1 MINGNVEVEMGNN
14 AVPEKDNV
22 DFASPL
28 QSIQQ
33 NGSGTGNG
41 SPEKAKGEEAK
52 KKKNKNKPKKEDKPN
67 GYDAGQEYQE
77 KTTIHHVQASNSH
90 SEPKKAAKKKLTI
103 IRDLDSDKVLTRLA
117 SVEEIEPEY
126 IGFLATY
133 FHDTTA
139 ANNDLRQKLN
149 AKASTEAELQN
160 KLEEAKTLRMALERQ
175 VVDKDRQLQ
184 ITSSKLTATQSAAE
198 QFHGQTEQLHVENE
212 GLKKAINAAS
222 VAAAEVANK
231 QAELDA
237 FRQKETTLNRR
248 VSQLEGELKQLKLNN
263 EHLQKSAEDTSELEK
278 VQTEFIK
285 LEQVAREL
293 KTQLEEKNA
302 ALGEAK
308 KRESGAVTAEDLTKI
323 QKEKE
328 SILNDFEAS
337 KIEWEKKETALMTEY
352 HSLQS
357 LVDEL
362 NKEVAKFETFK
373 KEQEDLEQQLRAK
386 EKELAEKSAKLREA
400 ESQVFIPSAN
410 QDKVASLEK
419 TNVEL
424 KSEVENLTKKLI
436 AAEKKAASATP
447 QSNGIEEEVVLKKTK
462 GLDAAPST
470 GSNEEVQKLKDEN
483 QRLKAKNDELR
494 ERNLKILEQVN
505 GGSGGGEAS
514 VAQVKV
520 KAAKGGEENS
530 NSLVEERRLV
540 VELLGPLAKSTKA
553 KLEDK
558 TAYSKWL
565 NETANNL
572 TKQLA
577 DAVNKAGKSNSQTK
591 VTTAESNNNNN
602 NDVTKYKD
610 ALTVL
615 TGELTRIEHLY
626 AEGQSR
632 YEAKIAELEQ
642 KLSRA
647 VSVID
652 SVHKLKGELK
662 QCQELKRQIVDL
674 KTTLT
679 SEEALAD
686 PSRPSPGSASSAKSD
701 DGEWEV
707 VSS

>member
-1 MINGNVEVEMGNN
+1 MINGNVEAEMGNN
-14 AVPEKDNV
+14 AVTEKENV
-22 DFASPL
+22 DFASL

-33 NGSGTGNG
+33 NGSGTGSG

-77 KTTIHHVQASNSH
+77 KTIIHHVQASNSH
-90 SEPKKAAKKKLTI
+90 PEPKKAAKKKPTI

-175 VVDKDRQLQ
+175 AVDKDRQLQ
-184 ITSSKLTATQSAAE
+184 IASSKLTATQSAAE
-198 QFHGQTEQLHVENE
+198 QFHGQTEQLRVENE

-237 FRQKETTLNRR
+237 LRQKETTLNRR

-263 EHLQKSAEDTSELEK
+263 EQLQKSAEDTSELEK
-278 VQTEFIK
+278 VQAEFIK

-293 KTQLEEKNA
+293 KTQLEGKNA
-302 ALGEAK
+302 ALEEAK
-308 KRESGAVTAEDLTKI
+308 KKESGAVTAEDLTKI

-386 EKELAEKSAKLREA
+386 ERELAEKSAKLREA

-419 TNVEL
+419 TNAEL

-436 AAEKKAASATP
+436 ASEEKAASATP

-462 GLDAAPST
+462 GLDAAPSA

-558 TAYSKWL
+558 AAYSKWL

-632 YEAKIAELEQ
+632 YEARIAELEQ
-642 KLSRA
+642 KLARA
-647 VSVID
+647 VNVID

-686 PSRPSPGSASSAKSD
+686 LPRPSPGSASSAKSD